1 MSTSPETLEALQAQV
16 LKLSAAEREHLL
28 ETLVVSLAADPEME
42 KAWEELAERRAAELD
57 SGAVTAIPGEE
68 AMAQLR
74 AKHFP

>member
-1 MSTSPETLEALQAQV
+1 MSTSSDTLEALQAQV
-16 LKLSAAEREHLL
+16 LKLSAEEREHLL

-42 KAWEELAERRAAELD
+42 EAWAELADRRAAELD
-57 SGAVTAIPGEE
+57 SGAVTAVPGEE